1 MSHTM
6 LYRCPGP
13 HAIHGGLYDYEVVP
27 DAEIDAAL
35 AHGWFRTTPEAKA
48 AHEAIKDEP
57 TRAALEQQATAL
69 GIKFD
74 GRTGDKTL
82 ADKIA
87 QAGKG

>member
-48 AHEAIKDEP
+48 AHEAAKGEP
-57 TRAALEQQATAL
+57 DRAALEQQATAL

-82 ADKIA
+82 ADKIV